1 MVMKRMGEKKHG
13 SLLVVGVHIGIKI
26 FSFALIYIPVCALG
40 HRSNY

>member
-26 FSFALIYIPVCALG
+26 FSFALHVCALG